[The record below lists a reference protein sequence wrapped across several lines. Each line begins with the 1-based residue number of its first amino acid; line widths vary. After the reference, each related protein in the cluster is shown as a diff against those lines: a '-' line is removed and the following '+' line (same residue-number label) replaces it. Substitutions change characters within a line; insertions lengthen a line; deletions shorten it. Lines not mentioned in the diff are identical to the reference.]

1 MFFFVGYENFEND
14 ATTVLAISDY
24 WRNRGLASVI
34 PSKNTTRALLL
45 KGDWNAS
52 DRNRVSLRH
61 SRTMKEDQN
70 CSGQGGD
77 GCNSSPLWTEEKRAT
92 FNGPIW
98 SVLGTWTSTLSGK
111 AFNEMRA
118 YYGVNKIRITSN
130 LAGTS
135 GIDLLEQNALTGQFT
150 ERTYPGASFGAST
163 TGGLEGET
171 NFYLND
177 SLTRVMGKHQLKVG
191 GQLARVNVPDGH
203 RRVAERPMGISGR
216 PRLQPGRSQQPPRHL
231 QRRDRHGHA
240 RRSEVEL
247 RALRAGHLAGHRRAS
262 R

>member
-1 MFFFVGYENFEND
+1 
-14 ATTVLAISDY
+14 
-24 WRNRGLASVI
+24 
-34 PSKNTTRALLL
+34 
-45 KGDWNAS
+45 
-52 DRNRVSLRH
+52 
-61 SRTMKEDQN
+61 MKEDLN

-98 SVLGTWTSTLSGK
+98 SALGTWTSTLSGT

-135 GIDLLEQNALTGQFT
+135 GHRPAASRTRTTGEFT

-171 NFYLND
+171 NFYLNN
-177 SLTRVMGKHQLKVG
+177 SLHAGD
-191 GQLARVNVPDGH
+191 GQASAQS
-203 RRVAERPMGISGR
+203 RRT
-216 PRLQPGRSQQPPRHL
+216 
-231 QRRDRHGHA
+231 A
-240 RRSEVEL
+240 RR
-247 RALRAGHLAGHRRAS
+247 A
-262 R
+262 